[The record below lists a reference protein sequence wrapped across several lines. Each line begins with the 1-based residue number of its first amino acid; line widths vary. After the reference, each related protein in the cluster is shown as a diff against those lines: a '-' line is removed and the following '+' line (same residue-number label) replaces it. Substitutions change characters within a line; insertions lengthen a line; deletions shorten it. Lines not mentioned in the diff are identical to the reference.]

1 MKLLWTVSNLW
12 SLPKRQAQHW
22 GEIFC
27 KGDCHPFPLKEK
39 KNLPLISGPSS
50 LFYSISY
57 QFVWIWENLTYSFG
71 ACVKVCKVLGSIVLQ
86 RKVNPQTL
94 LWRGLRSHLG
104 SRLPSFPWHVLSVN
118 FLVFLFHFDNAHVRD
133 CVDFFNHLSQP
144 YY

>member
-1 MKLLWTVSNLW
+1 MVE
-12 SLPKRQAQHW
+12 HV
-22 GEIFC
+22 
-27 KGDCHPFPLKEK
+27 
-39 KNLPLISGPSS
+39 S
-50 LFYSISY
+50 LFGYQRIQHISLVPMLKY
-57 QFVWIWENLTYSFG
+57 VN
-71 ACVKVCKVLGSIVLQ
+71 VVGSVVLQ
-86 RKVNPQTL
+86 RKVSPQTL